1 MKSDDQLTPKEKDNL
16 KFVEFE
22 LDLEP
27 LVLCASLQYLKAA
40 LYHDNTVS
48 DAKELRARYGEN
60 MIRQAIERFNEPKI
74 SKKREECIRE
84 TYNKKYYLSSIFE
97 CSEDL
102 KEKDFIILKKVLCDA
117 LRDECA
123 FLDGEIMITKFDD

>member
-1 MKSDDQLTPKEKDNL
+1 MKSDDQLTPREKDNL

-40 LYHDNTVS
+40 FYHDNTIS
-48 DAKELRARYGEN
+48 DAKELRARCGEN

-74 SKKREECIRE
+74 SKYREECIQE
-84 TYNKKYYLSSIFE
+84 TYNKRYHLSSTFE
-97 CSEDL
+97 CPEDF
-102 KEKDFIILKKVLCDA
+102 EEEDFTILKKVLYDA